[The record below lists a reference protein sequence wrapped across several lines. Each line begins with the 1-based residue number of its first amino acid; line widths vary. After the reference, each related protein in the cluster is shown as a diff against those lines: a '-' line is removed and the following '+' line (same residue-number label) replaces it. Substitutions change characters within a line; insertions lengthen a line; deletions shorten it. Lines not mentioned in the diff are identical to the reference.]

1 MKIGKLSF
9 VLSVPAL
16 TIQMEKAR
24 ELSVRSVRKRFM
36 IDSKDLT
43 KLLFKNGNCCIN
55 NRKLKKRDKLFRL
68 LHSSQILEK
77 PRDSI
82 KKLQAGI

>member
-43 KLLFKNGNCCIN
+43 KLLFKNVNCCIS
-55 NRKLKKRDKLFRL
+55 NRELRKRDKNFHK

-77 PRDSI
+77 P
-82 KKLQAGI
+82 KG